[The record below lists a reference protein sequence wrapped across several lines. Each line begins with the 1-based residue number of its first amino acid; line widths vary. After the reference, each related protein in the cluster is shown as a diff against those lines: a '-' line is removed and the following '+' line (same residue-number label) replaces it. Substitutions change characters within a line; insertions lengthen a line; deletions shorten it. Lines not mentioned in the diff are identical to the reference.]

1 MSRLN
6 FLRKDKKIETEENVT
21 EINTDA
27 LGWGELAKP
36 QHVGRLEKKVTVRKS
51 PEEIRTQNK
60 IIGAMANEVAGR
72 IDKNML
78 NQYDVKIDSDTR
90 EYVIDGLAT
99 GKFGEKQMREIL
111 NATPG
116 PLQNI
121 NDAAKVVSTLDTE
134 HEKRILGELGV
145 TGFDNWESVNA
156 GDMRVFI
163 KKYPTPMDFQKT
175 SDDLLETIEIT
186 NGKEKRAQYES
197 AMRSFKYKV
206 YGEKQKLWE
215 QMMALEAEKD
225 AIVDRRERERSSEW
239 EPGSVGVRQ
248 TSRKQAK
255 DGLVNFRTIERNLW
269 ADDSC
274 EDKFYIDSNSQFYV
288 LCDGAGGEVN
298 GREAAEITVRHLQE
312 WHEDKSKDLTER
324 YALAKAVNDIDKQV
338 CKETSGST
346 TLIAAQVIQREG
358 MTKLN
363 YVSVGDS
370 RIYIVSKNGE
380 TRLITKDETVKDH
393 PNVIKNWIGNKGPN
407 ALPTV
412 QQQGEE
418 ELKPGDRVVMCSDG
432 ITGDFEPDLM
442 SNKELGNIVRG
453 SHGAQDAANN
463 LVAAARKKDDR
474 TAIVIVP
481 DFNRG

>member
-21 EINTDA
+21 EIDTDA
-27 LGWGELAKP
+27 LGWNELVKP
-36 QHVGRLEKKVTVRKS
+36 QHVGRPEKKVTVRKS

-121 NDAAKVVSTLDTE
+121 NDAAKVVSTLDTK

-186 NGKEKRAQYES
+186 NGKDKRAQYES
-197 AMRSFKYKV
+197 AMKSFKYKV
-206 YGEKQKLWE
+206 YGEKQKIWE

-255 DGLVNFRTIERNLW
+255 DGLVNYETIGRDLW

-274 EDKFYIDSNSQFYV
+274 EDKFYVDRASQFYV

-298 GREAAEITVRHLQE
+298 GREAAEITANHLKE
-312 WHEDKSKDLTER
+312 YHEKYDLTPR
-324 YALAKAVNDIDKQV
+324 FALARVVEEVDRKV
-338 CKETSGST
+338 CRETSGST
-346 TLIAAQVIQREG
+346 TLVVAQVIQRDG

-380 TRLITKDETVKDH
+380 TRQITEDEGFRNQIT
-393 PNVIKNWIGNKGPN
+393 NWIGNKGPN
-407 ALPTV
+407 V
-412 QQQGEE
+412 RQVVHQQGEV

-442 SNKELGNIVRG
+442 SEKELGNIVRG